1 MSMFYRLL
9 QNMSSDADLYDQL
22 KDIRIETPQEYQD
35 FVSGR
40 IEPVYPVASVYGP
53 YKAGKYLVDLLR
65 KNLFK
70 KGAKP
75 TPPTTA
81 ITTVAKEIESRET
94 PLLEDFSM
102 LDDFYYPPLLDHPFA
117 FDSYEDD
124 KATMGFQDESDLA
137 KEAKAKRIAD
147 QEKLSKAAFRR
158 LKTKYQDERGFTT
171 TAPREAAWGEPSV
184 FWDSLIDAYAK
195 RLEEGTTFDWE
206 PALSDLEDEF
216 EIETYGANPTPGII
230 DDLSFRELAERHF
243 LGDSFL
249 SQAPRP
255 AVYEGRGNPF
265 GLDPD
270 FGVDVGEPIPQFG
283 QNPSSWMRVYGEDRI
298 LPGSIG
304 VPTGWAANAGGGEG
318 VFLGR
323 DSDWSRNPSEHVN
336 PALWGEGHQPVVYLG
351 DQANPT
357 RFPGTTAGGGVTS
370 SISDDEASG
379 WARFNRPD
387 PEELDKPTDFA
398 FEDVGREM
406 EGDIYREEGEPFPE
420 FGMGEVP
427 ASFYAKDVV
436 KRERFNPKVS
446 PGYDVPEGYY
456 SLAAELASG
465 DKEFKDYSKSEQ
477 KAIKKEIEF
486 RSLQYPYVEEV
497 LVDEGRDSKMQM
509 LSASDQGVDV
519 EDKRSLRD
527 FLNETPLDFT
537 VITQED
543 RYADV
548 HADYGEHEENAFV
561 SLIYTGLGPGDRG
574 YIHYAPFKE
583 ASPNKLARG
592 LEYPAAFV
600 RYFPNWSANTLT
612 VNEAQIDT
620 RNSSEPFL
628 DKARGGYNRLHE
640 KLAQQTLIDW
650 AKSDK
655 EQLMIPLGEY
665 HFTKNHDDRRFRR
678 SIGAYIQNVVGDIE
692 ASEHSELIDSFN
704 ATGSDIVKNM
714 TDEFY
719 DILNIRDKP
728 SSDGPMDRSKFIK
741 AYEKYSAKWKDILG
755 ESIDERGDSN
765 GRRFSWQQ
773 HFRPSDFFKSLAGT
787 KEKYTTEDYERIKD
801 SYNGHPAA
809 DFHSSRVEYQG
820 KTNHYDRYLKALK
833 HELKKKG
840 WEGEL
845 IPVNEFEYHEQE
857 NPAEYEG
864 TVKRP
869 THFLLKATPEL
880 KDKILEK
887 GFSITQILDSIKK
900 RQYA

>member
-1 MSMFYRLL
+1 
-9 QNMSSDADLYDQL
+9 MSSDADLHDQL
-22 KDIRIETPQEYQD
+22 KQGTAHGYQD

-53 YKAGKYLVDLLR
+53 YKAGKYVVDLLR

-70 KGAKP
+70 KGAKTP
-75 TPPTTA
+75 PPTTA

-94 PLLEDFSM
+94 
-102 LDDFYYPPLLDHPFA
+102 PLLDHPFA

-147 QEKLSKAAFRR
+147 QEKLSKAVLRR
-158 LKTKYQDERGFTT
+158 LKAKYQDERGFTT
-171 TAPREAAWGEPSV
+171 TPPREAKWGEPSV

-195 RLEEGTTFDWE
+195 RLEEGTTFEWE
-206 PALSDLEDEF
+206 PDLGDLEDEF
-216 EIETYGANPTPGII
+216 EMETYGGDPDYYTTHLN
-230 DDLSFRELAERHF
+230 DLSFRELAERHF
-243 LGDSFL
+243 LGDPFL

-255 AVYEGRGNPF
+255 AVYEGRNNPF
-265 GLDPD
+265 NLDPD

-304 VPTGWAANAGGGEG
+304 VPTGWTADAGGGEEG

-323 DSDWSRNPSEHVN
+323 NSDWSRNPSFDNLSPRSPYV
-336 PALWGEGHQPVVYLG
+336 PLGESEGDLPVIYLG
-351 DQANPT
+351 DPTNPSRVT
-357 RFPGTTAGGGVTS
+357 GTTAGGGVTS
-370 SISDDEASG
+370 SLSDDEASG

-387 PEELDKPTDFA
+387 PEEPDKPTNFA

-456 SLAAELASG
+456 SLAAELATGS
-465 DKEFKDYSKSEQ
+465 KEFGDYSKSEQ
-477 KAIKKEIEF
+477 KAIEKEIEF

-497 LVDEGRDSKMQM
+497 AVGEDRNPELKM
-509 LSASDQGVDV
+509 LSASDQGVDL
-519 EDKRSLRD
+519 EDKESLRD

-543 RYADV
+543 GYADIRG
-548 HADYGEHEENAFV
+548 DWGDNEKDAFV

-574 YIHYAPFKE
+574 AHHYAPF
-583 ASPNKLARG
+583 ADTSPNKLAKG
-592 LEYPAAFV
+592 SEYPAAFV
-600 RYFPNWSANTLT
+600 RYLPNWSANTLT

-655 EQLMIPLGEY
+655 EQLMIPIGEY
-665 HFTKNHDDRRFRR
+665 HFTKNHDPERFRR

-692 ASEHSELIDSFN
+692 ASDHSKLIDSFN
-704 ATGSDIVKNM
+704 AAGSDIVNNM

-728 SSDGPMDRSKFIK
+728 SSDGPMDRSKFIE
-741 AYEKYSAKWKDILG
+741 AYEKYSAKWMDILG
-755 ESIDERGDSN
+755 ESVDEKDTSN
-765 GRRFSWQQ
+765 PFK

-787 KEKYTTEDYERIKD
+787 KERYTTEDYERIKD

-809 DFHSSRVEYQG
+809 DFHLARIEYQG

-845 IPVNEFEYHEQE
+845 IPINEFEYHEQE

-864 TVKRP
+864 TAKRP

-887 GFSITQILDSIKK
+887 GFSITQILDDIKK

>member
-1 MSMFYRLL
+1 M
-9 QNMSSDADLYDQL
+9 
-22 KDIRIETPQEYQD
+22 
-35 FVSGR
+35 
-40 IEPVYPVASVYGP
+40 
-53 YKAGKYLVDLLR
+53 
-65 KNLFK
+65 
-70 KGAKP
+70 
-75 TPPTTA
+75 
-81 ITTVAKEIESRET
+81 
-94 PLLEDFSM
+94 
-102 LDDFYYPPLLDHPFA
+102 
-117 FDSYEDD
+117 
-124 KATMGFQDESDLA
+124 
-137 KEAKAKRIAD
+137 
-147 QEKLSKAAFRR
+147 
-158 LKTKYQDERGFTT
+158 
-171 TAPREAAWGEPSV
+171 
-184 FWDSLIDAYAK
+184 
-195 RLEEGTTFDWE
+195 
-206 PALSDLEDEF
+206 
-216 EIETYGANPTPGII
+216 
-230 DDLSFRELAERHF
+230 
-243 LGDSFL
+243 

-265 GLDPD
+265 SDGPD
-270 FGVDVGEPIPQFG
+270 YGVDMHQPIQQFG
-283 QNPSSWMRVYGEDRI
+283 QMPSSWMRVDEDRI

-304 VPTGWAANAGGGEG
+304 VPTGWTANAGGDEG
-318 VFLGR
+318 LFIGR
-323 DSDWSRNPSEHVN
+323 NSDWSRNPSFDNLNSRSPSEYV
-336 PALWGEGHQPVVYLG
+336 PWGEGRQPVIYLG
-351 DQANPT
+351 DPTNPS
-357 RFPGTTAGGGVTS
+357 RVPGTRAGGGVTS
-370 SISDDEASG
+370 SLSDDEASG

-387 PEELDKPTDFA
+387 PEKPDKPTNFA
-398 FEDVGREM
+398 FEDVGREI

-420 FGMGEVP
+420 FGMGEVD
-427 ASFYAKDVV
+427 ASFYAKDVIT
-436 KRERFNPKVS
+436 REGFNPKVS
-446 PGYDVPEGYY
+446 PGYDVPDGYY

-465 DKEFKDYSKSEQ
+465 DKEFEDYSKSDQ
-477 KAIKKEIEF
+477 KAIEKEIEF
-486 RSLQYPYVEEV
+486 RSVQYPYIEEV
-497 LVDEGRDSKMQM
+497 LVGEDGDSELQM
-509 LSASDQGVDV
+509 LSASDQGVDL
-519 EDKRSLRD
+519 EDKESLRD

-543 RYADV
+543 GYADIRG
-548 HADYGEHEENAFV
+548 DWGDDEKDAFV
-561 SLIYTGLGPGDRG
+561 SLIYTGLGTGDRG
-574 YIHYAPFKE
+574 ARHYASFAE
-583 ASPNKLARG
+583 TTPNKLARG

-600 RYFPNWSANTLT
+600 RYLPNWSANTLT

-665 HFTKNHDDRRFRR
+665 HFTKSHDSSRFRR

-704 ATGSDIVKNM
+704 ATDSDIVKNM

-728 SSDGPMDRSKFIK
+728 SSDGPMDRSKFIE

-755 ESIDERGDSN
+755 EITDEKDASN
-765 GRRFSWQQ
+765 PFK

-787 KEKYTTEDYERIKD
+787 KERYTTEDYIRIKD
-801 SYNGHPAA
+801 SYDGHPAA
-809 DFHSSRVEYQG
+809 DFHAARIEYQG

-887 GFSITQILDSIKK
+887 GFSITQILDDIKK